1 MYFLLAILL
10 CLVYLFSWIFFFEEI
25 LFLDLEIVYF
35 QFNAIIKS
43 HGHKSALLKLIQQK
57 EIVGDLFNQ
66 LRLASQ
72 RREHFR
78 PSQVNIIFIMK
89 FKHAGPF
96 WVIIK
101 FVYIAMYFLVNRS
114 YKYGWFWIDREHAK
128 TTNCHAKIGWKNRTN
143 VGGWWWALQQE
154 V

>member
-1 MYFLLAILL
+1 MSLFVFLFGLPA
-10 CLVYLFSWIFFFEEI
+10 LFSLFIFLNFFFEEI
-25 LFLDLEIVYF
+25 LFLDLEIVYL

-101 FVYIAMYFLVNRS
+101 FVYIAMYFLVNRG
-114 YKYGWFWIDREHAK
+114 YKYG
-128 TTNCHAKIGWKNRTN
+128 
-143 VGGWWWALQQE
+143 
-154 V
+154 